1 MQSYR
6 RSSFALTVPILI
18 VLVGVV
24 TALACASDPVPHDLP
39 HPAWCVDTR
48 APAALKADHPLLLAK
63 GATSRPRL
71 GSPLWVV
78 PAATLSGDLAVDLW
92 VVPHPYSSMQENPSS
107 RFPRSLLTVRQL

>member
-48 APAALKADHPLLLAK
+48 VPAALEADHALLRAN

-78 PAATLSGDLAVDLW
+78 AAATLSADLAVDLY
-92 VVPHPYSSMQENPSS
+92 VFSYPHSPMQESPSS
-107 RFPRSLLTVRQL
+107 SFPRSLLTVRQL